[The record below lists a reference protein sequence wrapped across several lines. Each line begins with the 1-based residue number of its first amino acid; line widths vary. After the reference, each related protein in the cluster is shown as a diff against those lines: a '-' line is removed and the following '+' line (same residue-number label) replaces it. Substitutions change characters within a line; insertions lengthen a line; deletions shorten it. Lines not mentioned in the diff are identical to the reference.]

1 MIRSWQG
8 IQAIGA
14 ASQPVFGTTTTAAVK
29 FAVDRYTGTNTP
41 GTTTPAILIA
51 VTSSTGFQVDDR
63 VQVGP
68 KTNFT
73 AANRGNLDHGTVAS
87 IPDSTHITVQGL
99 LQNHASGDYV
109 VLDESA
115 SFVLVLPVATAAV
128 MYLGTD
134 ETVAAGDASVFDVL
148 AKLSGAGAEATY
160 WHQSLPTGRADSY
173 QTSQYWIAGTAADT
187 FVARFHQM

>member
-1 MIRSWQG
+1 MIRAFAG

-68 KTNFT
+68 KANFT

-109 VLDESA
+109 VLDEPA
-115 SFVLVLPVATAAV
+115 SFVLVLPVSTAHPL
-128 MYLGTD
+128 YLGTD
-134 ETVAAGDASVFDVL
+134 ETVAANDPSVFDVI
-148 AKLSGAGAEATY
+148 AMNSSTTAEPTY
-160 WHQSLPTGRADSY
+160 WHTSPPNSLGDSY

-187 FVARFHQM
+187 FVARFHQN